1 MFGTG
6 FGAVHTADALAA
18 VGRLDGVD
26 AHLACFCTLSA
37 VDAFALVDGYVIEAD
52 FVKQAVYCSERAEH
66 LAEKPSDEQTSHY
79 D

>member
-6 FGAVHTADALAA
+6 FGAVHAADALAA

-37 VDAFALVDGYVIEAD
+37 VDAFALIYFKTNERNP
-52 FVKQAVYCSERAEH
+52 VKKGIYRTERTDV
-66 LAEKPSDEQTSHY
+66 LAKRPPY
-79 D
+79 N